1 MYLSIYR
8 YRVQEL
14 TVDQV
19 RDSQQMRDTQT
30 GDRRGRTQTRAGHD
44 EHAQKGATKAQ
55 KAARRHL
62 KGKG

>member
-1 MYLSIYR
+1 MCIVYLSIYR

-19 RDSQQMRDTQT
+19 RGGHSQ
-30 GDRRGRTQTRAGHD
+30 DRQPGRTQTRAGHD
-44 EHAQKGATKAQ
+44 EHTQKGARRAQ

-62 KGKG
+62 KGKD

>member
-19 RDSQQMRDTQT
+19 RDGHMCSQQMRDTQ
-30 GDRRGRTQTRAGHD
+30 AG
-44 EHAQKGATKAQ
+44 Q
-55 KAARRHL
+55 AARTDTCESWTR
-62 KGKG
+62 

>member
-19 RDSQQMRDTQT
+19 RGGHSQ
-30 GDRRGRTQTRAGHD
+30 DRQPGRTHVRAGTMNT
-44 EHAQKGATKAQ
+44 QKGARRAQ
-55 KAARRHL
+55 NAARRRL